1 MMVVEPH
8 IDPAS
13 LEDIVCPVCVMAG
26 ELDEIPQSETHR
38 IATAIP
44 GAREVII
51 ANADHTLPKVAPEAV
66 LRELLVTI
74 AAAE

>member
-1 MMVVEPH
+1 MVVEPH
-8 IDPAS
+8 IDPTS
-13 LEDIVCPVCVMAG
+13 LGDITCPACVMAG

-38 IATAIP
+38 IAAAIP

-51 ANADHTLPKVAPEAV
+51 TDAEHTLPKVAPEAV

-74 AAAE
+74 AATE